1 MNRRNVG
8 PGTCVNRYRTAL
20 VTFAMLNLIYAIALC
35 AFFLFVL
42 VLPRRRRIV
51 PPPPPHDGDDDGGE
65 PHDPGLPDLDLP
77 PGISRPINDW
87 EPGYNNRRV
96 GV

>member
-1 MNRRNVG
+1 MQRRAERLHCTIR
-8 PGTCVNRYRTAL
+8 PAL
-20 VTFAMLNLIYAIALC
+20 AAFAMFSLVYAVAFC
-35 AFFLFVL
+35 AFFLFML
-42 VLPRRRRIV
+42 VIPRRRRAL
-51 PPPPPHDGDDDGGE
+51 PPPPPPDSDDDGGE

-87 EPGYNNRRV
+87 EPDYNKRRV